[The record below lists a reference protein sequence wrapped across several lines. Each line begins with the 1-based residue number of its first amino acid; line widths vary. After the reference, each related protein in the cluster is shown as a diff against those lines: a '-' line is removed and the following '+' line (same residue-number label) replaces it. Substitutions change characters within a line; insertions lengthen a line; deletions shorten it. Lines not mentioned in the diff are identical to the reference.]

1 MRETW
6 DLSPLYN
13 GLDDPAFLEDAERL
27 RQKAEELVAFAARLN
42 TAKPLEGLR
51 EGTRLMEEL
60 TVLEDRVALFPRL
73 LAATN
78 TGDSQ
83 AASWQGKLSGYTAGA
98 AGAQA
103 RFKQWAGKLV
113 DLETLLEQDDV
124 LRQYK
129 FYYTQLAQEQKYLLS
144 AEQESLL
151 AAMNISGLK
160 AWGNMRGV
168 VTSHMKVPYGG
179 KTVTMAS
186 IRNLARDPDPAV
198 RRSAFEAELAAY
210 EAVKEPVAHAMNAIK
225 QSTITECKLRGYES
239 VLDWSLKQAKMQR
252 ATLDAMLDAVKAYL
266 PQLRRYMKTKA
277 KLLGHEG
284 GLPWYDIA
292 APMGKSTGTYTPEQ
306 ARDHLLQLFSTFD
319 KGMADMMAT
328 AFRDAWIDFYPRP
341 GKRDGAFCSS
351 SRSLGRSW
359 VLANHSGKLASVST
373 LAHELGHAF
382 HNICI
387 AAHRPLN
394 KRYGRPVSETASTF
408 NECVLYE
415 DFIQNARDPQEKL
428 ALIEGCL
435 IADASSI
442 VDLYSRFLFEDEVF
456 RRREGEFL
464 DADALCHIMERA
476 QKTAFGDGLDESAL
490 HPYMWICKPH
500 YYSAFY
506 YNYPYIFGSLFS
518 RGLFARY
525 KAEGAPF
532 VEKYKKLL
540 YTTTVATVEDAAKVA
555 DIDLTDKGF
564 WLDAMQ
570 SIADLIDEFCKL
582 VEETK

>member
-27 RQKAEELVAFAARLN
+27 RLKAEELVAFAATLD
-42 TAKPLEGLR
+42 TIDPLEGLKK
-51 EGTRLMEEL
+51 GTRLMEEL
-60 TVLEDRVALFPRL
+60 ISLEDRVTMLPRL
-73 LAATN
+73 RIAADTGDGAAT
-78 TGDSQ
+78 
-83 AASWQGKLSGYTAGA
+83 SWQGKLNGYTAGA

-103 RFKQWAGKLV
+103 AFKLWAGKLP
-113 DLETLLEQDDV
+113 DLEQLLERDEV
-124 LRQYK
+124 LRQYR
-129 FYYTQLAQEQKYLLS
+129 FYYTQLAESGKYLLS
-144 AEQESLL
+144 SEKESVL

-168 VTSHMKVPYGG
+168 VTSHMRADFRG
-179 KTVTMAS
+179 KAMTLAAV
-186 IRNLARDPDPAV
+186 RNLGRDPDPAV
-198 RRSAFEAELAAY
+198 RREAFEAELAAY
-210 EAVKEPVAHAMNAIK
+210 ESVKEPVAHAMNAIK

-239 VLDWSLKQAKMQR
+239 VLDWSLKQANMQR
-252 ATLDAMLDAVKAYL
+252 ATLDAMLSAVEDYL
-266 PQLRRYMKTKA
+266 PVFRKYMKTKA

-284 GLPWYDIA
+284 GLPWYDMQ
-292 APMGKSTGTYTPEQ
+292 APMGKGSATYTPEE
-306 ARDHLLQLFSTFD
+306 AREHLLKLFYGFD
-319 KGMADMMAT
+319 KGIGDMLDT

-359 VLANHSGKLASVST
+359 VLTNYSGKFAAVST

-387 AAHRPLN
+387 KAHRPLN

-408 NECVLYE
+408 NECMLY
-415 DFIQNARDPQEKL
+415 DAAIQGAADREEKL
-428 ALIEGCL
+428 KLIEGCL
-435 IADASSI
+435 IAEASMI
-442 VDLYSRFLFEDEVF
+442 TDIYSRYLFEDEVF
-456 RRREGEFL
+456 RRRENEFL
-464 DADALCHIMERA
+464 SADALCDIMVRA
-476 QKTAFGDGLDESAL
+476 QKTAFGDGLDHDAL

-506 YNYPYIFGSLFS
+506 YNYPYIFGDLFA
-518 RGLFARY
+518 RGLYARY

-540 YTTTVATVEDAAKVA
+540 YTTAVASIEDTAKVA
-555 DIDLTDKGF
+555 DIDLTDKRF
-564 WLDAMQ
+564 WLDALEG
-570 SIADLIDEFCKL
+570 IAQLVEQFCEL
-582 VEETK
+582 VEEDQ